1 MKLSMNE
8 ATALKCKGTTLEQ
21 DLALCEKYGYDM
33 IEIRTMD
40 CLKNYLAAH
49 SIDELAEYF
58 AAHPVKPWAFNTLE
72 YFNNL
77 PDDDYK
83 ETLRKLR
90 EMCEWGKKIGCK
102 TVITVPTVGLKK
114 VTRQVIRKSTLE
126 CLKEMG
132 EICGEADMRLSVEFL
147 GHPEASI
154 NDFGE
159 AYDIIQ
165 ELDMEERR
173 PDARLLPFPRHAFES
188 RGPRTGRWQEDFH
201 RPPQRH
207 GGLPVRCPA
216 R

>member
-40 CLKNYLAAH
+40 CLKNYLAVH

-58 AAHPVKPWAFNTLE
+58 ATHPVKPWAFNTLE

-114 VTRQVIRKSTLE
+114 VTRQAIRKSTLE

-154 NDFGE
+154 NDL
-159 AYDIIQ
+159 AKRMT
-165 ELDMEERR
+165 L
-173 PDARLLPFPRHAFES
+173 S
-188 RGPRTGRWQEDFH
+188 RNLTWRTS
-201 RPPQRH
+201 
-207 GGLPVRCPA
+207 A
-216 R
+216 

>member
-90 EMCEWGKKIGCK
+90 EMC
-102 TVITVPTVGLKK
+102 
-114 VTRQVIRKSTLE
+114 
-126 CLKEMG
+126 
-132 EICGEADMRLSVEFL
+132 
-147 GHPEASI
+147 
-154 NDFGE
+154 
-159 AYDIIQ
+159 
-165 ELDMEERR
+165 
-173 PDARLLPFPRHAFES
+173 
-188 RGPRTGRWQEDFH
+188 
-201 RPPQRH
+201 
-207 GGLPVRCPA
+207 
-216 R
+216 